1 MKGQINEI
9 ARMQQIA
16 GIIKE
21 NEMQGANWDAL
32 EMAIKNTIEAE
43 GGSPKVIEDIKHI
56 VDIIAAGGSI
66 NDPELAEA

>member
-1 MKGQINEI
+1 MKQQINEI
-9 ARMQQIA
+9 KRMQQLA
-16 GIIKE
+16 GVINE

-43 GGSPKVIEDIKHI
+43 GGGPKVIEDIKHI